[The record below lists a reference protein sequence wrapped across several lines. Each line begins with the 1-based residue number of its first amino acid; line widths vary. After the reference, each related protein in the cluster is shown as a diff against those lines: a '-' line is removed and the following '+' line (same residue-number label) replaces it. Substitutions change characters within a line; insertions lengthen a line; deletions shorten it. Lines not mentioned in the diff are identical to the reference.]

1 MKHDVQLALKVEND
15 KQMKRD
21 QDLKQDMSRKKQEF
35 EENKRLLK
43 EMVERGRNKNR
54 LLLEDPGGN
63 AAEI

>member
-1 MKHDVQLALKVEND
+1 
-15 KQMKRD
+15 
-21 QDLKQDMSRKKQEF
+21 MSRKKQEF